1 MFNYPV
7 QNGVAEWVG
16 RWTNGLL
23 LRQRVRVVHR
33 VDRGVAPVWDASAAY
48 DMGRVQ
54 PYVQL
59 TNLSNTGYQEI
70 VGVPMRGRAFVGGV
84 QIVLRKKG
92 D

>member
-1 MFNYPV
+1 
-7 QNGVAEWVG
+7 
-16 RWTNGLL
+16 
-23 LRQRVRVVHR
+23 